1 MNKARILVV
10 DDDPKLTAVV
20 SFVLK
25 RYGAFLVREENRS
38 FAIPAALEFSPDLI
52 IIDADMPGNE
62 SGDLAAD
69 LRQLPPFMGTPF
81 IFLSALVAS
90 SANGRTGEVFLAK
103 PVDATLLVVA
113 VRRLLSP
120 EPKQMVPRRRFLPRS
135 TVRRGSLD

>member
-1 MNKARILVV
+1 MNTARILVV

-38 FAIPAALEFSPDLI
+38 LPSPRALEFSPISSLSMRTCP
-52 IIDADMPGNE
+52 ATRGTW
-62 SGDLAAD
+62 
-69 LRQLPPFMGTPF
+69 LRIWALPPFMGTPVHSS
-81 IFLSALVAS
+81 LSALMAS

-120 EPKQMVPRRRFLPRS
+120 EPSQVVPRRRFLPRS
-135 TVRRGSLD
+135 TVRRGSL